1 MKQLRHILVMLSM
14 LVAAYPATAQDKV
27 PPAAYAYK
35 QLEDPAQEAKA
46 QALMETLRC
55 LTCQSQSVAD
65 SDASMAGDV
74 RNVVRQKIKAGEKPE
89 AVRQWLIDRYGS
101 WISYDPP
108 ASGSTLILWLLPL
121 LLLLVAAF
129 VAWQRFSRVGGDG
142 PVVERS
148 DMALDALSIDP
159 DMDDEGS
166 APL

>member
-1 MKQLRHILVMLSM
+1 MKQLRLFLVMLSM

-35 QLEDPAQEAKA
+35 QLDDPAQEAKA
-46 QALMETLRC
+46 QALMESLRC

-74 RNVVRQKIKAGEKPE
+74 RNVVRQKIKAGEEPE

-148 DMALDALSIDP
+148 DTGLGAP

>member
-1 MKQLRHILVMLSM
+1 MKQLRHLLVIVSAFG
-14 LVAAYPATAQDKV
+14 VAVPALAQDKV

-35 QLEDPAQEAKA
+35 QLDDPAQEAKA

-74 RNVVRQKIKAGEKPE
+74 RNVVRQKIKAGEEPE

-108 ASGSTLILWLLPL
+108 ASGSTLLLWALPL
-121 LLLLVAAF
+121 ILLLIAAF

-142 PVVERS
+142 AVVERS
-148 DMALDALSIDP
+148 EARADDDDDGLDNG
-159 DMDDEGS
+159 ERV
-166 APL
+166 

>member
-1 MKQLRHILVMLSM
+1 MKQLRLFLVMLSM
-14 LVAAYPATAQDKV
+14 LVAASPATAQDMV

-46 QALMETLRC
+46 QALMESLRC

-74 RNVVRQKIKAGEKPE
+74 RNVVRQKIKAGEEPE

-148 DMALDALSIDP
+148 DTGLGGP
-159 DMDDEGS
+159 DMDSGMDDEGS

>member
-1 MKQLRHILVMLSM
+1 MKQLRLFLVMLSM

-46 QALMETLRC
+46 QALMESLRC

-74 RNVVRQKIKAGEKPE
+74 RNVVRQKIKAGEEPE

-148 DMALDALSIDP
+148 DTGLGAPDMDP